1 LSIQDQ
7 SFKNF
12 DVWIIDGGSSDDSV
26 KLLQSLK
33 DPFHWITEPD
43 KGIYDAMNKG
53 INLSKGKWLY
63 FLGTD
68 DILFNPTILS
78 SIFSKSI
85 PHEKQMIIGRIKY
98 DLKTNDNVYT
108 HNNEGL
114 VVSSWSRKL
123 WIKNALHHQAVFY
136 KKELFS
142 NLKYDLKY
150 TILADHALN
159 LQLYKKKVDA
169 KIIDTIIALCGTDG
183 QSKKY
188 HWKMYKEEIDL
199 KVAASSYF
207 FKPIFVIIGYI
218 KYLLKKT
225 NI

>member
-1 LSIQDQ
+1 MSIQDQ

-12 DVWIIDGGSSDDSV
+12 EVWIIDGGSSDNTV
-26 KLLQSLK
+26 KFLQSLK
-33 DPFHWITEPD
+33 DPFHWISEPD
-43 KGIYDAMNKG
+43 KGVYDAMNKG
-53 INLSKGKWLY
+53 IALSKGQWLY
-63 FLGTD
+63 FLGAD
-68 DILFNPTILS
+68 DSLFNPTTLS
-78 SIFSKSI
+78 SIFSKPI

-114 VVSSWSRKL
+114 IVSSWSKKL

-136 KKELFS
+136 KKILFS

-150 TILADHALN
+150 HILADHALN

-169 KIIDTIIALCGTDG
+169 KIIDTIISICGTDG

-199 KVAASSYF
+199 KVAVSSYF